1 LRATFAGQKFYSRSH
16 DAVICVYDSAGNVIA
31 MHEQEGEV
39 KATISTLPKDKIE
52 KLAASERI
60 APRETATES

>member
-1 LRATFAGQKFYSRSH
+1 
-16 DAVICVYDSAGNVIA
+16 
-31 MHEQEGEV
+31 MHEQEDEV

>member
-1 LRATFAGQKFYSRSH
+1 
-16 DAVICVYDSAGNVIA
+16 VIRVYDEAGNVIA